1 MKQSLVLLTVIIPV
15 YNVKPYLDRCLDS
28 VVNQT
33 YRNLDIILVDDGS
46 TDGSGKLCDEYQK
59 KDSRIRVIHQKNEG
73 LSEAR
78 NAGLAQARGGLL
90 AFVDSD
96 DWLAPDAYTV
106 AVGAHLDTQADISVF
121 GYYRV
126 YEHKK
131 KIEKPDF
138 FILPLILQKEDALYE
153 LICNDKIN
161 NYAWNKIYNRNI
173 FDGLSFPP
181 GRVYED
187 IYIMHKL
194 FLRAEKISVV
204 CARLYYYLQR
214 RDSLANS
221 RNLNNELRRFE
232 AYIYRFH
239 DLQNNPQVNPEIL
252 LVKTASAIIDIFYMF
267 PFRIKGEYKQKMAGF
282 LAEHRAALLRCPL
295 QLRDRLFLILP
306 FVLFLVVYNPLSV
319 TVYLAFKRAKNAPP
333 LPL

>member
-1 MKQSLVLLTVIIPV
+1 MKQPLVLLTVIIPV
-15 YNVKPYLDRCLDS
+15 YNVKPYLGRCLDS

-46 TDGSGKLCDEYQK
+46 TDGSGELCDDYQK
-59 KDSRIRVIHQKNEG
+59 KDSRLWVIHQENKG

-78 NAGLAQARGGLL
+78 NAGLARARGDLL

-106 AVGAHLDTQADISVF
+106 AVSAHLDTRADISVF
-121 GYYRV
+121 GYYKV

-131 KIEKPDF
+131 KMEKPDF
-138 FILPLILQKEDALYE
+138 FIRPMVLTKQDAVHELIL
-153 LICNDKIN
+153 NDRIN

-181 GRVYED
+181 GRIYED

-204 CARLYYYLQR
+204 CARIYYYLQR
-214 RDSLANS
+214 KSSLANS
-221 RNLNNELRRFE
+221 RSLNNELKRSN
-232 AYIYRFH
+232 AYVYRFY
-239 DLQNNPQVNPEIL
+239 DLRNNPLVNQET
-252 LVKTASAIIDIFYMF
+252 LVSKTATNIIDVLYMF
-267 PFRIKGEYKQKMAGF
+267 PFRIRGKYRQKMTGF
-282 LAEHRAALLRCPL
+282 LKEHRTTLKRCPL
-295 QLRDRLFLILP
+295 QLRDRLFLSLP
-306 FVLFLVVYNPLSV
+306 FVLFLAVYNPLSIA
-319 TVYLAFKRAKNAPP
+319 VYSVFNWVKNASFP
-333 LPL
+333 L